1 LQQRKLDQGLLQPK
15 ASKGDQQTA
24 ATLLAQ
30 ALTEKN
36 VPMAFVTSA
45 YFKAY
50 VAHIS
55 DQRFDAPTVWS
66 IVSRLDYLYDRIQ
79 STVARKLNH
88 QAVIAFET
96 DAWTRGGRHFT
107 AICTGAP
114 GLSVFTAAYQNAAS
128 DNAVNSADAIHRCV
142 HTCHTMRA
150 SFLPSHSNTSPVCHE
165 MCYCD

>member
-1 LQQRKLDQGLLQPK
+1 MQQRKLDRGLLLPK

-36 VPMAFVTSA
+36 VPMAFVTSV

-55 DQRFDAPTVWS
+55 HQRFDAPTVWS
-66 IVSRLDYLYDRIQ
+66 IVHRLDHLYDRIQ
-79 STVARKLNH
+79 STVARKLGN
-88 QAVIAFET
+88 QSVIAFET
-96 DAWTRGGRHFT
+96 DAWTRADRHFT
-107 AICTGAP
+107 AICAGTP

-142 HTCHTMRA
+142 HKCHTM
-150 SFLPSHSNTSPVCHE
+150 P
-165 MCYCD
+165 